1 MGRLESGNDHEGW
14 FLYCGKLMSHAY
26 QEQNGKQ
33 MKRGWIGRS
42 KWLSGKLAA
51 MSGKRF
57 RVAAAGLALLC
68 VTGSASADQFYYSRV
83 KAGGTGTGDE
93 GATTLVRWDDAT
105 GTQTLLSTF
114 MSHAT
119 DGRVSVPALA
129 TNGATLYGLV
139 SDDTSTAPLI
149 PYNSCTAATCRSRLV
164 IVNPANGVVT
174 YVGAWLN
181 GYEFGGAGFDPSG
194 RLWATDNLTGDTYR
208 LDPASGA
215 IIGTPIQTNLPAA
228 AHSDIDF
235 TSNGLGI
242 IGHGGFTFVTFDPN
256 TGAVGVGSFSATN
269 SGFDGTLVPPYAV
282 TGLAF
287 TTHLVARNGSAA
299 ATTCRINVSE
309 GRGLDELG
317 HVNDPWSVAAPIARK
332 EANQLDPP
340 TLPANHMN
348 GGPGDMA
355 RVGGPAF
362 PACILD
368 FGDAPNTFA
377 TLLASNGARHQVGG
391 PLLGT
396 GLPDIDING
405 VPNATAS
412 GDDTTGSDD
421 ENGVTIPALGVGQTV
436 QIQVQVGGSSAATR
450 LQGWIDWAR
459 DNSFAQAGDRIL
471 TDATVTDGLNT
482 LNVVIPANAV
492 TGTTYARFRIANQ
505 AGLGAAGVAS
515 SGEVEDYQVQTV
527 QPSFGSCSS
536 NMYLGVGAPTQLHRI
551 DTSTNPLT
559 YPPIGAPDATGYN
572 AMGYDPA
579 SNYIFATRWDTTTST
594 YRLLRIGSN
603 GSVLDTG
610 AISGG
615 GINAAGTGLASGE
628 IGADGFYY
636 VKDNN
641 TTNQMWRVNLGTRVA
656 TLITLSQS
664 IANADLAWSNG
675 QLYAHDQMTGLLNA
689 INPTTGVVT
698 TIGPSGFPGGGTEAF
713 GSMIGASNGIF
724 GRHNSG
730 GFYKF
735 DTATGQA
742 TLISDAPAGGGDGAK
757 CVTTPVEFPVDLAI
771 TKTDGSSIY
780 TPGNNVTYT
789 IVVSNNGP
797 FGVQNAQ
804 VTDPLPTGITT
815 ANWTCGSATGGA
827 TCGAAS
833 GTGAINTTVNLP
845 ANGSVIYSLT
855 LFAPSTFSGNLVN
868 AATVTAPTGSP
879 DANTANN
886 TASDTDTQF
895 PLPPGNV
902 ATISCISGGAMF
914 NTAYDG
920 AGGRLTSGADNYWQV
935 ALTTTP
941 VTGAPPV
948 GLTYA
953 AAQVATAPPPS
964 YIVSPYGNANWIS
977 NAADALHPGP
987 GNYDIFYRFQFNIA
1001 PGVDPTIMALD
1012 MQFYADNSVFEVWV
1026 NGNAQGVHSN
1036 YGAADPYFYAGFVA
1050 GGQAAGVLNGPW
1062 LGGLNEIV
1070 VHVKSGPGAQ
1080 AFLAQVLPP
1089 AAVCAPAAVA
1099 LNKTSRFVTG
1109 GPFGFG
1115 LTNTS
1120 QAAGTITTATAD
1132 APNQVDGNTATA
1144 GTTEPFSVATFGSD
1158 VVITESSLPAGWLL
1172 SDATCTSDGIA
1183 VGSRAGSAYTIPGS
1197 LIDSSAESFECTF
1210 TNTPTVDLRID
1221 KTAAAATVESG
1232 DTVAY
1237 TITLNNDGPGP
1248 GDGAVIRDPAIS
1260 GVDCS
1265 AGTLTCGNA
1274 TGGAV
1279 CPASPTVTDLQGSGV
1294 TIPTF
1299 PAGGSMQFTLT
1310 CTVTATG
1317 AP

>member
-1 MGRLESGNDHEGW
+1 MALWSGNAQAQIVFRETFGAANTTLPTAQSTADGNWLSTCLNGAIVGTGGDSTSDGAASTHYLFHNTAGGGTCTYTAGQAVWRTVSAIAVEPNKSYVFSYMTMVANQVSDPVLSQVVTPNAGTITVV
-14 FLYCGKLMSHAY
+14 STVNTAY
-26 QEQNGKQ
+26 PATNNTWIRRQVIFTTSAATTAVNLRINNASVAATGNDFGIDDVMLATMPTVTLTKTTQNGAGGAFGFALTNTV
-33 MKRGWIGRS
+33 RTT
-42 KWLSGKLAA
+42 AT
-51 MSGKRF
+51 
-57 RVAAAGLALLC
+57 VTTAAAGVPTVVDGDANAAVTDFTVSALGVAITINESALPALWSF
-68 VTGSASADQFYYSRV
+68 GSASCTNSA
-83 KAGGTGTGDE
+83 
-93 GATTLVRWDDAT
+93 GATVGTLSARQIT
-105 GTQTLLSTF
+105 
-114 MSHAT
+114 
-119 DGRVSVPALA
+119 
-129 TNGATLYGLV
+129 
-139 SDDTSTAPLI
+139 I
-149 PYNSCTAATCRSRLV
+149 
-164 IVNPANGVVT
+164 
-174 YVGAWLN
+174 
-181 GYEFGGAGFDPSG
+181 
-194 RLWATDNLTGDTYR
+194 
-208 LDPASGA
+208 
-215 IIGTPIQTNLPAA
+215 PAA
-228 AHSDIDF
+228 AVVA
-235 TSNGLGI
+235 GEA
-242 IGHGGFTFVTFDPN
+242 FDCAYVN
-256 TGAVGVGSFSATN
+256 TT
-269 SGFDGTLVPPYAV
+269 
-282 TGLAF
+282 
-287 TTHLVARNGSAA
+287 
-299 ATTCRINVSE
+299 
-309 GRGLDELG
+309 
-317 HVNDPWSVAAPIARK
+317 
-332 EANQLDPP
+332 
-340 TLPANHMN
+340 
-348 GGPGDMA
+348 
-355 RVGGPAF
+355 
-362 PACILD
+362 
-368 FGDAPNTFA
+368 
-377 TLLASNGARHQVGG
+377 
-391 PLLGT
+391 
-396 GLPDIDING
+396 
-405 VPNATAS
+405 
-412 GDDTTGSDD
+412 
-421 ENGVTIPALGVGQTV
+421 
-436 QIQVQVGGSSAATR
+436 
-450 LQGWIDWAR
+450 
-459 DNSFAQAGDRIL
+459 
-471 TDATVTDGLNT
+471 
-482 LNVVIPANAV
+482 
-492 TGTTYARFRIANQ
+492 
-505 AGLGAAGVAS
+505 
-515 SGEVEDYQVQTV
+515 
-527 QPSFGSCSS
+527 QPSFGTCTS

-551 DTSTNPLT
+551 NTSTNPLT
-559 YPPIGAPDATGYN
+559 YPPIGSPDATGYN

-594 YRLLRIGSN
+594 YRLLRIAAN
-603 GSVLDTG
+603 GVVQDTG
-610 AISGG
+610 AIAGG

-636 VKDNN
+636 VKDNA
-641 TTNQMWRVNLGTRVA
+641 TTNQMWRVDLTTRVA
-656 TLITLSQS
+656 TLITLSQP

-675 QLYAHDQMTGLLNA
+675 RLYAHDQMTGLLNA

-735 DTATGQA
+735 DTTTGQA

-771 TKTDGSSIY
+771 SKTDGSSIY

-833 GTGAINTTVNLP
+833 GTGAINTTANLP
-845 ANGSVIYSLT
+845 ANGSVTYSLT

-868 AATVTAPTGSP
+868 VATVTAPTGSP
-879 DANTANN
+879 DTNTANN
-886 TASDTDTQF
+886 TASDSDTQF

-941 VTGAPPV
+941 VTGAPPA

-953 AAQVATAPPPS
+953 AAQIATAPPPS

-977 NAADALHPGP
+977 NAANAAHPGP

-1001 PGVDPTIMALD
+1001 PGVNPAIMALD

-1026 NGNAQGVHSN
+1026 NGNAQGVRSN

-1062 LGGLNEIV
+1062 LSGLNEIV
-1070 VHVKSGPGAQ
+1070 VHIKSGPGAQ

-1089 AAVCAPAAVA
+1089 AAVCAPATVV

-1120 QAAGTITTATAD
+1120 QAAGAITTATAD

-1144 GTTEPFSVATFGSD
+1144 GTSEPFSVATFGSD

-1172 SDATCTSDGIA
+1172 SDITCTSAGIA
-1183 VGSRAGSAYTIPGS
+1183 VGSRAGSAYTIPGG

-1221 KTAAAATVESG
+1221 KTVASATVQSG
-1232 DTVAY
+1232 GTVTY
-1237 TITLNNDGPGP
+1237 TLTLNNDGPGP
-1248 GDGAVIRDPAIS
+1248 GDGAVVRDPAIA

-1265 AGTLTCGNA
+1265 AGTLTCGGA

-1279 CPASPTVTDLQGSGV
+1279 CPASPTVSDLQNTGL
-1294 TIPTF
+1294 TIPVW
-1299 PAGGSMQFTLT
+1299 PAGGSLQLTLA
-1310 CTVTATG
+1310 CTVTASG
-1317 AP
+1317 QP